1 MDNRATR
8 SNRSSGRCASACSP
22 TPSSRSFRTRS
33 SSSVLAL
40 LLLFAFGAAAQET
53 LSAVATRDR
62 KVVKRFALPGDPRG
76 VAIGADGTIYAGLA
90 EPQAVVAV
98 DPKTGAVKKR
108 LVLDSPD
115 IASTKELVTLRT
127 SADGKRLFI
136 ANGSDE
142 SATILSL
149 PDLGVLREITME
161 GETIRDVVPDP
172 KGRYVYLLGRR
183 VHIFDKDGDT
193 ELRTLDIEDPMA
205 IAASANL
212 LAVIATEDFGNTK
225 ATVAALFD
233 ANNNFAELARD
244 PLQTDKVIEAAT
256 FAARDRS
263 LIALSRDAIFEKSI
277 TTRPTRVTGTN
288 GDSMRAQIG
297 DLVNSDHVCLPQ
309 GSGPQ
314 IATLATTDTLLVYA
328 ERRCSASGS
337 FSGSSRGIT
346 PASLYG
352 VNAYAL
358 AYDRNTNTLVATD
371 REGFLTIYNM
381 PRPAVAR

>member
-1 MDNRATR
+1 MNG
-8 SNRSSGRCASACSP
+8 SSP
-22 TPSSRSFRTRS
+22 TPSSNGSRTRWS
-33 SSSVLAL
+33 SVLLVLAL
-40 LLLFAFGAAAQET
+40 LAPGVVAQET
-53 LSAVATRDR
+53 LTAVSTRDR

-76 VAIGADGTIYAGLA
+76 VAAGPDGTIYAGLA
-90 EPQAVVAV
+90 GPQAVVAI

-108 LVLDSPD
+108 LVLDSAE
-115 IASTKELVTLRT
+115 IASTKELVTLRV

-142 SATILSL
+142 SASILSL
-149 PDLGVLREITME
+149 PDLAVLREITME

-183 VHIFDKDGDT
+183 VHVFDGEGDT
-193 ELRTLDIEDPMA
+193 ELRTLDVEDPMA
-205 IAASANL
+205 IAVSANGSL
-212 LAVIATEDFGNTK
+212 LAVIATEDFGSTK
-225 ATVAALFD
+225 ATVAVLFD
-233 ANNNFAELARD
+233 TTNFAELSRD
-244 PLQTDKVIEAAT
+244 PLQTEKTIEAAM

-263 LIALSRDAIFEKSI
+263 LVAFSRDALFEKPVHA
-277 TTRPTRVTGTN
+277 RPTRVTGTN
-288 GDSMRAQIG
+288 GGTMRADIG
-297 DLVNSDHVCLPQ
+297 ELVNSDHVCLPN

-358 AYDRNTNTLVATD
+358 AYDKTTNTLVATD
-371 REGFLTIYNM
+371 PAGFLTIYNM
-381 PRPAVAR
+381 PRPAKVR

>member
-1 MDNRATR
+1 V
-8 SNRSSGRCASACSP
+8 S
-22 TPSSRSFRTRS
+22 
-33 SSSVLAL
+33 
-40 LLLFAFGAAAQET
+40 AQET
-53 LSAVATRDR
+53 LTAAATRDR

-76 VAIGADGTIYAGLA
+76 LAVGADGTIYVGLA
-90 EPQAVVAV
+90 EPQAVIAV
-98 DPKTGAVKKR
+98 DAKTGAVKKR

-149 PDLGVLREITME
+149 PDLAVLREITME

-172 KGRYVYLLGRR
+172 KNRFVYVLGRR

-205 IAASANL
+205 IAASANM
-212 LAVIATEDFGNTK
+212 LAVVATEDFGNTK
-225 ATVAALFD
+225 ATVAVLFD
-233 ANNNFAELARD
+233 ANRNFAELARD
-244 PLQTDKVIEAAT
+244 PLQTEKAIEAAT

-263 LIALSRDAIFEKSI
+263 LIALSRDAIFEKPI
-277 TTRPTRVTGTN
+277 TTRPTRMTATN
-288 GDSMRAQIG
+288 GNTMRAEIG
-297 DLVNSDHVCLPQ
+297 DLVNSDHVCLPE

-337 FSGSSRGIT
+337 FSGSNRGIT

-358 AYDRNTNTLVATD
+358 AYDKTTNTLVATD
-371 REGFLTIYNM
+371 REGFLTIYTM
-381 PRPAVAR
+381 PRPATAR